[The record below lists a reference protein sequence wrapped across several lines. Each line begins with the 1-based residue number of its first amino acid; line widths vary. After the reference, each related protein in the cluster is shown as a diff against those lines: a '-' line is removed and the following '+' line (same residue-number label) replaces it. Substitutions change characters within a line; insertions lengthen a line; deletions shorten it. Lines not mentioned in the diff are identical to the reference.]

1 MPPKIQNVIST
12 ADLHQHIDARKLN
25 QYQWGK
31 YDTEVY
37 GGRCGYIK
45 DKGMQGR
52 VSVFLSGKMISTGA
66 KSVSQSTWQLEH
78 VMHLLYKNKLAKQ
91 VNLAYKVQNIV
102 ATLDLHKRLD
112 VKRVIGSLSN
122 YIYEPDNFP
131 GVIYKPSGSGVS
143 CLMFASGKVVRP
155 ALVYLLQTKMAK
167 VGALFFASS
176 IIILSNLIVGNHIVS
191 LTEEGINALRFLHE
205 SK

>member
-143 CLMFASGKVVRP
+143 CLMFASGKVVP
-155 ALVYLLQTKMAK
+155 ACTCLSTPNQN
-167 VGALFFASS
+167 GQSRCS
-176 IIILSNLIVGNHIVS
+176 ILRLINNHIV
-191 LTEEGINALRFLHE
+191 E
-205 SK
+205 SHCRESHCIFNRRRNQCT

>member
-1 MPPKIQNVIST
+1 VVKVIPPKIQNVIST
-12 ADLHQHIDARKLN
+12 ADLHQHIDARKLK

-45 DKGMQGR
+45 NEGMQGR

-66 KSVSQSTWQLEH
+66 KSVSQSIWQLEH
-78 VMHLLYKNKLAKQ
+78 AMHLLCKNKLAKQ
-91 VNLAYKVQNIV
+91 VNLEYKVQNIV
-102 ATLDLHKRLD
+102 ATFDLHKRLD

-131 GVIYKPSGSGVS
+131 GVIYKPSGNGVS
-143 CLMFASGKVVRP
+143 CLIFASGKVVI
-155 ALVYLLQTKMAK
+155 AGAK
-167 VGALFFASS
+167 SEKQLNKIAQEIAKIVTR
-176 IIILSNLIVGNHIVS
+176 SNNTAAI
-191 LTEEGINALRFLHE
+191 
-205 SK
+205 